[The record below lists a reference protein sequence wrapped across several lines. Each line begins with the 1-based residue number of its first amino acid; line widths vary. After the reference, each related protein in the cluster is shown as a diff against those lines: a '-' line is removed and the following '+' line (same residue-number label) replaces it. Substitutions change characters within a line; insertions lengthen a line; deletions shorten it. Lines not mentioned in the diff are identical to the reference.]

1 MAAAERA
8 AVMDEFRYGVIGT
21 GMMGRE
27 HIANINV
34 IPGARV
40 VAIADPD
47 TGSLELGQKQA
58 NLDGS
63 SCFHDYGELLGWGP
77 LDAIIVATPNHTHA
91 EVVIDV
97 LQTEA
102 HLLIEKP
109 LATTV
114 TDCDRII
121 DAARGHNGMVWM
133 GLEYRYKPPI
143 ARLIEEVHAGRAGR
157 VHMVAIREHR
167 YPFLDKVGAW
177 NRFKRYTGGTLV
189 EKCCHFF
196 DLMTLITQAAP
207 VRVLASGAQ
216 DVNHLD
222 EEYEGE
228 TPDILDNAY
237 VIVDYDNG
245 SRAMLDLCMFAEG
258 SRNEQELYVV
268 GDRGKIEAFVPES
281 IVRRGERHDGTV
293 TEFEVSDDRI
303 AYGGLHD
310 GSSYLQHLDFIEAVR
325 QRAEPKVTLEDG
337 RLAVAVGVAG
347 HLSID
352 EGRPVMMDEVL

>member
-1 MAAAERA
+1 MAAAEMA

-21 GMMGRE
+21 GMMGQE

-63 SCFHDYGELLGWGP
+63 SCFHDYGELLAWGP

-91 EVVIDV
+91 EVVIDA

-109 LATTV
+109 LATNV

-121 DAARGHNGMVWM
+121 DTARGHKAMVWM

-143 ARLIEEVHAGRAGR
+143 ARLIEEVHAGSAGR

-177 NRFKRYTGGTLV
+177 NRFKRNTGGTLV

-196 DLMTLITQAAP
+196 DLMTLITQAEP

-258 SRNEQELYVV
+258 SRNEQELYVL

-281 IVRRGERHDGTV
+281 IVRRGERLV
-293 TEFEVSDDRI
+293 N
-303 AYGGLHD
+303 
-310 GSSYLQHLDFIEAVR
+310 Q
-325 QRAEPKVTLEDG
+325 
-337 RLAVAVGVAG
+337 
-347 HLSID
+347 
-352 EGRPVMMDEVL
+352 